1 MTITLERPVSP
12 VCDSKL
18 ANDIRHLVDNLDT
31 NIYDIVK
38 DYQEIFCCEVILID
52 DNKNH
57 CQIEIHDTGEIEML
71 QQGYS
76 PSGELFHI
84 SLDSI
89 TTLPQFTALIQRTE
103 NSSDQSLEP
112 IFVQKNSKM
121 NAVCFPTVFRLH
133 CVNK

>member
-12 VCDSKL
+12 VCDSEL

-31 NIYDIVK
+31 NIYNIVK

-84 SLDSI
+84 SFDPI

-103 NSSDQSLEP
+103 NSSD
-112 IFVQKNSKM
+112 
-121 NAVCFPTVFRLH
+121 
-133 CVNK
+133 

>member
-12 VCDSKL
+12 VCDSEL

-57 CQIEIHDTGEIEML
+57 CEIEIHLSLI
-71 QQGYS
+71 
-76 PSGELFHI
+76 HI
-84 SLDSI
+84 SEPTRRYASRM
-89 TTLPQFTALIQRTE
+89 P
-103 NSSDQSLEP
+103 SS
-112 IFVQKNSKM
+112 
-121 NAVCFPTVFRLH
+121 A
-133 CVNK
+133 